1 MRTCRDTQNLVESR
15 RMKEIEKD
23 VNIEDED
30 NDDVVFIPSV
40 DSNQAAPANL
50 KVELCP
56 SY

>member
-50 KVELCP
+50 KVGLCP